1 MSINSEN
8 DEAAAVPAAGVA
20 FDHQRRIRALRGPP
34 RSRRVWRPHAHWGR
48 VARRFLTSR
57 SRPLEALLPSSSAVL
72 YAAGDLR
79 IEDRPEPQPGV
90 DEVLVEVAA
99 VGICGSDV
107 HYYDHGRIGEY
118 IVVEP
123 MIVGHESA
131 GVIVDVGSNVDRS
144 RIGQLVAMEPGVP
157 CRSCRQ
163 CLAGRYNLC
172 PNVRFFATPP
182 IDGSISRLVAI
193 EAAFAH
199 PAPEGLSAEQA
210 AMAEPVSVGVWAARK
225 TSIGPGD
232 RVLVTGAG
240 PVGLYAAQV
249 ARSFGAAQVTITD
262 VSDFRL
268 AKARELGLATSQAT
282 SPLTEEFDVLLEC
295 SGAQPALTS
304 GIRAMAPAGRV
315 ALVGMGSD
323 SVSIEV
329 PVIQGRE
336 LTISGVFRYA
346 NTYPLALELIAS
358 GAVNVT
364 DVISHRFP
372 LAETEQA
379 LTIAKQDPRA
389 LKAVV
394 LPQT

>member
-1 MSINSEN
+1 MK
-8 DEAAAVPAAGVA
+8 
-20 FDHQRRIRALRGPP
+20 RIAMKPCEHCGCTDI
-34 RSRRVWRPHAHWGR
+34 GG
-48 VARRFLTSR
+48 FLPNT
-57 SRPLEALLPSSSAVL
+57 SAVL

-79 IEDRPEPQPGV
+79 IEDRPEPEPVEGQ
-90 DEVLVEVAA
+90 VLVEVAA

-107 HYYDHGRIGEY
+107 HYYDHGRIGGY
-118 IVVEP
+118 IVADP

-131 GVIVDVGSNVDRS
+131 GVIVDVGPGVDPG
-144 RIGQLVAMEPGVP
+144 RIGQLVALEPGVP
-157 CRSCRQ
+157 CRSCPQ

-193 EAAFAH
+193 DAAFAH
-199 PAPEGLSAEQA
+199 PAPEGLTAEQA

-249 ARSFGAAQVTITD
+249 ARSFGGEHVTITD

-268 AKARELGLATSQAT
+268 AKARELGLATRQAEER
-282 SPLTEEFDVLLEC
+282 LTDEFDVLVEC

-304 GIRAMAPAGRV
+304 GMHALAPAGRV
-315 ALVGMGSD
+315 ALVGMGAD
-323 SVSIEV
+323 SVSIDI
-329 PVIQGRE
+329 PVVQGRE

-346 NTYPLALELIAS
+346 NTYPLALQLIAS

-372 LAETEQA
+372 LAETELA
-379 LTIAKQDPRA
+379 LTIAKHDPRA
-389 LKAVV
+389 LKALV
-394 LPQT
+394 LPQA

>member
-1 MSINSEN
+1 
-8 DEAAAVPAAGVA
+8 
-20 FDHQRRIRALRGPP
+20 
-34 RSRRVWRPHAHWGR
+34 
-48 VARRFLTSR
+48 
-57 SRPLEALLPSSSAVL
+57 VL

-79 IEDRPEPQPGV
+79 IEDRPEPQPGEDQV
-90 DEVLVEVAA
+90 VVEVTA

-107 HYYDHGRIGEY
+107 HYYDHGRIGDY
-118 IVVEP
+118 IVVDP

-131 GVIVDVGSNVDRS
+131 GLIVDVGSNVDRD

-157 CRSCRQ
+157 CRSCQQ

-172 PNVRFFATPP
+172 PDVRFFATPP
-182 IDGSISRLVAI
+182 IDGSISRHVAI
-193 EAAFAH
+193 EASFAH
-199 PAPEGLSAEQA
+199 PAPEGLTAEQA

-249 ARSFGAAQVTITD
+249 ARSFGAAHVTITD

-268 AKARELGLATSQAT
+268 AKARELGLSARQAGGQ
-282 SPLTEEFDVLLEC
+282 LTEAFDVLLEC

-315 ALVGMGSD
+315 ALVGMGAD
-323 SVSIEV
+323 SVSIDV
-329 PVIQGRE
+329 PIIQGRE

-346 NTYPLALELIAS
+346 NTYPLALQLIAS
-358 GAVNVT
+358 GSVNVT

-389 LKAVV
+389 LKAIV

>member
-1 MSINSEN
+1 
-8 DEAAAVPAAGVA
+8 
-20 FDHQRRIRALRGPP
+20 
-34 RSRRVWRPHAHWGR
+34 
-48 VARRFLTSR
+48 
-57 SRPLEALLPSSSAVL
+57 LEAFLPNSSAVL

-123 MIVGHESA
+123 MIIGHESA

-249 ARSFGAAQVTITD
+249 AQSFGAAHVTITD

-372 LAETEQA
+372 LADTEQA

>member
-1 MSINSEN
+1 
-8 DEAAAVPAAGVA
+8 
-20 FDHQRRIRALRGPP
+20 
-34 RSRRVWRPHAHWGR
+34 
-48 VARRFLTSR
+48 
-57 SRPLEALLPSSSAVL
+57 
-72 YAAGDLR
+72 
-79 IEDRPEPQPGV
+79 
-90 DEVLVEVAA
+90 LVEVAA

-107 HYYDHGRIGEY
+107 HYYDHGRIGDY
-118 IVVEP
+118 VVIEP
-123 MIVGHESA
+123 MVVGHESA
-131 GVIVDVGSNVDRS
+131 GVIVDVGSDVDRG

-172 PNVRFFATPP
+172 PDVRFFATPP
-182 IDGSISRLVAI
+182 IDGSISRHVAI
-193 EAAFAH
+193 EATFAH
-199 PAPEGLSAEQA
+199 PAPEGLTAEQA

-249 ARSFGAAQVTITD
+249 ARSFGAAHVTITD

-268 AKARELGLATSQAT
+268 AKARELGLATGQAGG
-282 SPLTEEFDVLLEC
+282 PLTEVFDVLLEC

-315 ALVGMGSD
+315 ALVGMGAD

-336 LTISGVFRYA
+336 LTISGIFRYA
-346 NTYPLALELIAS
+346 NTYPLALQLIAS

-379 LTIAKQDPRA
+379 LTIAKHDPRA

>member
-1 MSINSEN
+1 MK
-8 DEAAAVPAAGVA
+8 
-20 FDHQRRIRALRGPP
+20 RIAMKPCEHCGCT
-34 RSRRVWRPHAHWGR
+34 AIGG
-48 VARRFLTSR
+48 FLPNT
-57 SRPLEALLPSSSAVL
+57 SAVL
-72 YAAGDLR
+72 YAARDLR
-79 IEDRPEPQPGV
+79 IEDRPEPEPVEG
-90 DEVLVEVAA
+90 EVLVEVAA

-107 HYYDHGRIGEY
+107 HYYDHGRIGGY
-118 IVVEP
+118 IVVDP

-131 GVIVDVGSNVDRS
+131 GVIVDVGPGVDPG
-144 RIGQLVAMEPGVP
+144 RIGQLVALEPGVP
-157 CRSCRQ
+157 CRSCPQ
-163 CLAGRYNLC
+163 CLVGRYNLC
-172 PNVRFFATPP
+172 PSVRFFATPP

-193 EAAFAH
+193 DAAFAH

-249 ARSFGAAQVTITD
+249 ARSFGGDHVTITD

-268 AKARELGLATSQAT
+268 AKARELGLATHQADE
-282 SPLTEEFDVLLEC
+282 PLTDEFDVLLEC

-304 GIRAMAPAGRV
+304 GMQAMARAGRV
-315 ALVGMGSD
+315 ALVGMGAD
-323 SVSIEV
+323 AVSIDV
-329 PVIQGRE
+329 PVVQSRE

-346 NTYPLALELIAS
+346 NTYPLALQLIAS

-372 LAETEQA
+372 LAETELA
-379 LTIAKQDPRA
+379 LTIAKHDPRT
-389 LKAVV
+389 LKALV
-394 LPQT
+394 LPQA